1 MKQHKI
7 IDIIG
12 TILLLIGF
20 ILAFLPHAFHAS
32 IGLDDSV
39 SHTRHV
45 ITGIALVILALA
57 VLIFNNKALKKIF

>member
-57 VLIFNNKALKKIF
+57 VLIYNNKALKKIF